1 MIPCFN
7 SSDVFIGN
15 KSVYVVSAKKIRK
28 TQPIAKTAGLV
39 PASRDSEI
47 DTLVNMYSHRHNE
60 VKMF

>member
-1 MIPCFN
+1 MHF
-7 SSDVFIGN
+7 S
-15 KSVYVVSAKKIRK
+15 SAKKIRK

-47 DTLVNMYSHRHNE
+47 DRLVNMYSHRHNE

>member
-28 TQPIAKTAGLV
+28 VTISAGFLNY
-39 PASRDSEI
+39 
-47 DTLVNMYSHRHNE
+47 T
-60 VKMF
+60 